1 MSNAEKIA
9 ISLDPE
15 TLAEAEKLRAKT
27 GESRSAL
34 FARAVRTLAA
44 RDAHD
49 ERVRRYVKG
58 YEDTPE
64 PELETWQQV
73 GVATLESLDW

>member
-34 FARAVRTLAA
+34 FARAVRTLVA
-44 RDAHD
+44 RDAHE
-49 ERVRRYVKG
+49 ERVRRYLQG
-58 YEDTPE
+58 YAQAPE
-64 PELETWQQV
+64 AESEAWQEA
-73 GVATLESLDW
+73 GGATLRSQDW